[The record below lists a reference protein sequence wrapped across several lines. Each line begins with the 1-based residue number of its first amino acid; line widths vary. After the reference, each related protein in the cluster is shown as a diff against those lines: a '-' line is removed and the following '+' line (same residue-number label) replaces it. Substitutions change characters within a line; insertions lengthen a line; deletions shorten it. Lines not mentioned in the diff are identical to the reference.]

1 MNPREGTETSDS
13 VKLYDAVVNV
23 MRIESP
29 RGDGNPSITVS
40 GYLAV
45 SVMRIESPRGDG
57 NLLYPW
63 IIPFFLPVMRIE
75 SPRGD
80 GNHKFS
86 IKEFI
91 YSVMRIESPRGDGN
105 EKGLAMA
112 FAKKGNEN

>member
-1 MNPREGTETSDS
+1 
-13 VKLYDAVVNV
+13 

-63 IIPFFLPVMRIE
+63 ILFPYAMIFG

-80 GNHKFS
+80 GNHKWS